1 MVSSS
6 NCNHP
11 CYFITIL
18 AHLFVFRVLGNMS
31 TVNLY
36 LALLFDIVFQHN
48 GFEMHNVPKA
58 RLNIKIAQ
66 ETYIVSNK
74 CMSSWIVF

>member
-1 MVSSS
+1 MFSR
-6 NCNHP
+6 
-11 CYFITIL
+11 I
-18 AHLFVFRVLGNMS
+18 LGNMS

-36 LALLFDIVFQHN
+36 LALLFDIVLQHN
-48 GFEMHNVPKA
+48 GFEMHNAPKA

-74 CMSSWIVF
+74 CMLSWFVF

>member
-1 MVSSS
+1 
-6 NCNHP
+6 
-11 CYFITIL
+11 
-18 AHLFVFRVLGNMS
+18 MS

-36 LALLFDIVFQHN
+36 LALLFDIVLQHN
-48 GFEMHNVPKA
+48 GFEMHNAPKA

-74 CMSSWIVF
+74 CMLSWFVF